1 MPGGKLLPLRHCHA
15 VTSFFHHNEGRT
27 GMKRLLF
34 ASTIAAGW
42 LSLGSVS
49 PSGALPSAGIAPRAA
64 CSSLTGLT
72 LPDTQILS
80 ATQKSGYCNVVGI
93 INKRTSTQ
101 DPDHFTYGIGFA
113 LNLPNTWH
121 GRFEMLGGGGTD
133 GSLNNDPQ
141 GSAGVELA
149 QGWAVAADDGGH
161 EDSSTNVLGGYQDD
175 DANAGG
181 SAHFAIDAKARS
193 DYGYNGIEKTATIS
207 KEIISQYYGLEAAYS
222 YIVGCSN
229 GGRDAMVAS
238 QKFPWL
244 FDGVI
249 SQNPGFNLPQA
260 GLAEAWN
267 EQVLGTL
274 ATSKDVNGQP
284 FIPTTFPSQ
293 DLQVASA
300 AILSA
305 CDALDGLVDGIIDNY
320 HACTANKVFP
330 AMANYTCGTGLHGST
345 PHGGTCLTSAQV
357 GALKKIFAGPVN
369 SKGQRLYSNW
379 FWDAGIWTPPT
390 AGGAGWGFWNVVT
403 APVPGVNTAINLTL
417 GAGAIPMIF
426 QTPPVVTPVNGPS
439 GQEAFVFSFNFDADA
454 PRIFTE
460 TKDYPQSSMDFMAAV
475 STDLSPF
482 KRRGGKLIIS
492 TSVNDGIFSG
502 ASIARWY
509 RHLDKGMD
517 GNAADFARLFMVPNM
532 AHCGGG
538 PATNDFAGNELD
550 AITAWVEKGVAPD
563 RIVAANHN
571 TSSPFVSNN
580 GLFDPRVATNFPA
593 NGTRLLCVY
602 PRIPR
607 YKGSG
612 ATNDAGN
619 FVCIDPGFRPHEG
632 DHDFDDDDDGR
643 GGRN

>member
-1 MPGGKLLPLRHCHA
+1 
-15 VTSFFHHNEGRT
+15 
-27 GMKRLLF
+27 MKRLLF
-34 ASTIAAGW
+34 ASAIAASW
-42 LSLGSVS
+42 LSLGSAS
-49 PSGALPSAGIAPRAA
+49 LSGALPASGIAPRAA
-64 CSSLTGLT
+64 CSSLMGLT
-72 LPDTQILS
+72 ILDTQILS
-80 ATQKSGYCNVVGI
+80 ATQKSDYCNVVGI

-121 GRFEMLGGGGTD
+121 GRFEMVGGGGTD

-161 EDSSTNVLGGYQDD
+161 EDSSANVLGGYQDD

-181 SAHFAIDAKARS
+181 SGHFGVDEQART

-207 KEIISQYYGLEAAYS
+207 KEIISQFYGLETVYS

-274 ATSKDVNGQP
+274 ATSKDLNGQP

-293 DLQVASA
+293 DLEVASA

-320 HACTANKVFP
+320 HACTANKVYP
-330 AMANYTCGTGLHGST
+330 ALANYTCGTGLHGST

-357 GALKKIFAGPVN
+357 GALKKIYAGPVN

-379 FWDAGIWTPPT
+379 FFDAGIWTPPT

-439 GQEAFVFSFNFDADA
+439 GQEAFVFSFNFDTDA
-454 PRIFTE
+454 PKIFTE
-460 TKDYPQSSMDFMAAV
+460 TKDYPESSMDFMAAV

-492 TSVNDGIFSG
+492 ASVNDGIFSG

-509 RHLDKGMD
+509 RHLNKEMD
-517 GNAADFARLFMVPNM
+517 GDATDFARLFMVPNM

-538 PATNDFAGNELD
+538 AATNSFAVNELN
-550 AITAWVEKGVAPD
+550 AITAWVENGAAPE
-563 RIVAANHN
+563 RIVAANTN
-571 TSSPFVSNN
+571 TASPYPAV
-580 GLFDPRVATNFPA
+580 GLFDPRVAMNFPTG
-593 NGTRLLCVY
+593 GTRPLCVY

-619 FVCIDPGFRPHEG
+619 FVCVDPGFRPHEG
-632 DHDFDDDDDGR
+632 DHDFDDDDDGL

>member
-1 MPGGKLLPLRHCHA
+1 
-15 VTSFFHHNEGRT
+15 
-27 GMKRLLF
+27 MKRLLF
-34 ASTIAAGW
+34 ASAIAASW
-42 LSLGSVS
+42 LSLGSAS
-49 PSGALPSAGIAPRAA
+49 LSGALPASGIAPRAA
-64 CSSLTGLT
+64 CSSLMGLT
-72 LPDTQILS
+72 ILDTQILS
-80 ATQKSGYCNVVGI
+80 ATQKSDYCNVVGI

-121 GRFEMLGGGGTD
+121 GRFEMVGGGGTD

-161 EDSSTNVLGGYQDD
+161 EDSSANVLGGYQDD

-181 SAHFAIDAKARS
+181 SGHFGVDEQART

-207 KEIISQYYGLEAAYS
+207 KEIISQFYGLETVYS

-274 ATSKDVNGQP
+274 ATSKDINGQP

-293 DLQVASA
+293 DLEVASA

-320 HACTANKVFP
+320 HACTANKVYP
-330 AMANYTCGTGLHGST
+330 ALANYTCGTGLHGST

-357 GALKKIFAGPVN
+357 GALKKIYAGPVN

-379 FWDAGIWTPPT
+379 FFDAGIWTPPT

-439 GQEAFVFSFNFDADA
+439 GQEAFVFSFNFDTDA
-454 PRIFTE
+454 PKIFTE
-460 TKDYPQSSMDFMAAV
+460 TKDYPESSMDFMAAV

-492 TSVNDGIFSG
+492 ASVNDGIFSG

-509 RHLDKGMD
+509 RHLKKEMD
-517 GNAADFARLFMVPNM
+517 GDATDFARLFMVPNM

-538 PATNDFAGNELD
+538 AATNSFAVNELN
-550 AITAWVEKGVAPD
+550 AITAWVENGAAPE
-563 RIVAANHN
+563 RIVAANTN
-571 TSSPFVSNN
+571 TASPYPAV
-580 GLFDPRVATNFPA
+580 GLFDPRVAMNFPTG
-593 NGTRLLCVY
+593 GTRPLCVY

-619 FVCIDPGFRPHEG
+619 FVCVDPGFRPHEG
-632 DHDFDDDDDGR
+632 DHDFDDDDDGL